1 MSKGE
6 DALQEENFHMS
17 LATNLFHLGD
27 TRIITTKKVSGI
39 YIITNKINEKVYIGE
54 SLDIYRRWHEEHLH
68 QLRNNRHYNRK
79 LQNDFNKYGEENFSF
94 EVLERYSED
103 NPITTKAR
111 ILILESYYV
120 TAFKKSGIELY
131 NSENTLIEIILGN
144 KIPQGG
150 NATIIQIIHT
160 LSEYNIKE
168 CDGVAYFDK
177 KCTLKSITSEYI
189 IPNIKKQKGESISS
203 LVSEFKEFVNDS
215 VDNLNFYIRK
225 FNKQFT
231 LNGKKITAELE
242 EIYEDKV
249 KDIQCLAILF
259 SERKK
264 QEKKETD
271 KKRKTLS
278 DYEPI
283 KDGEV
288 RFSLLFKEFAES
300 GILPKDYIYDKVR
313 EYMVELGIIIMKD
326 MESNGAS
333 KRVTFV
339 TDEALDKKILRII
352 GRNKYGDSFTYSY
365 VFTVEGIDYMKKLF
379 SKIDEC
385 KKLELFTYMNVA

>member
-54 SLDIYRRWHEEHLH
+54 SLDIYRRWHEEHIP
-68 QLRNNRHYNRK
+68 QLRKKRHYNRK
-79 LQNDFNKYGEENFSF
+79 LQNDFNKYGEENFCF
-94 EVLERYSED
+94 EILERYSED

-111 ILILESYYV
+111 IIILESYYV
-120 TAFKKSGIELY
+120 TALKKSGMELY
-131 NSENTLIEIILGN
+131 NSENTLIEILLGN
-144 KIPQGG
+144 KIPEGG
-150 NATIIQIIHT
+150 NATILQIIHT
-160 LSEYNIKE
+160 LVEYNIKE

-177 KCTLKSITSEYI
+177 RCTLKCITSEYI
-189 IPNIKKQKGESISS
+189 IPNVTKQEGKGISS
-203 LVSEFKEFVNDS
+203 YVSEFKGFIKDS
-215 VDNLNFYIRK
+215 VDNINLYIRK
-225 FNKQFT
+225 FGMQYT
-231 LNGKKITAELE
+231 LNGNKNAADIE

-249 KDIQCLAILF
+249 KDIQRLAVLF

-264 QEKKETD
+264 QEQKED
-271 KKRKTLS
+271 EKKRKTLS
-278 DYEPI
+278 YYEPI

-288 RFSLLFKEFAES
+288 RFSLLFKDFAEN

-313 EYMVELGIIIMKD
+313 EYMVDLGIITMKD
-326 MESNGAS
+326 MESNGVS

-339 TDEALDKKILRII
+339 TDEVLGKKIIRIV
-352 GRNKYGDSFTYSY
+352 GCRKYGDSFTYSY
-365 VFTVEGIDYMKKLF
+365 VFTKEGIDYMRKLF
-379 SKIDEC
+379 SNLDEN